1 MNRTQTTF
9 PRRISGIHAPASRVT
24 LTAALLGATVLSTS
38 FLVILAAFK
47 LALWV
52 WAG

>member
-1 MNRTQTTF
+1 MNRTHTASS
-9 PRRISGIHAPASRVT
+9 RRVSGIHAPASRVT

-47 LALWV
+47 LALWF